1 MKKRKQK
8 VCMFRFNARP
18 RIVMPWTR
26 LSGMRRRSSETP
38 VVLSTGLSGCS
49 GGLNPHRTDSETAH
63 VGSVDCQLLTT
74 PTVTLEHLLGGFPR
88 RIPNR
93 SGDEDFL
100 MRSDSQ

>member
-26 LSGMRRRSSETP
+26 LSGMRQCSSETS

-49 GGLNPHRTDSETAH
+49 GGLNPHRTDSETAY
-63 VGSVDCQLLTT
+63 VGSVDC
-74 PTVTLEHLLGGFPR
+74 PCSHTVDNANRHARAPAGADFTVGFQIEADM
-88 RIPNR
+88 RI
-93 SGDEDFL
+93 FW
-100 MRSDSQ
+100 